1 MTYAVFIDY
10 GPDVSKIEEHRPAH
24 REYLRSLIDAKKLVI
39 CGPITDNTGG
49 LIVYNVDD
57 ESEVEGIIKADPFYK
72 VGVFQTWKIRPWRI
86 VMANKELM
94 P

>member
-1 MTYAVFIDY
+1 MTYAVMIEY
-10 GPDVSKIEEHRPAH
+10 GPDKNKIDEFRPEHRV
-24 REYLRSLIDAKKLVI
+24 YLKSLIDAGKLVI

-72 VGVFQTWKIRPWRI
+72 CGVFHTWTIRPWKI

>member
-1 MTYAVFIDY
+1 MTYAVYIDY
-10 GPDVSKIEEHRPAH
+10 GPDASKIDEYRPAH
-24 REYLRSLIDAKKLVI
+24 REYLRTLIDAKKLVI

-72 VGVFQTWKIRPWRI
+72 SGVFQTWKIRPWKI
-86 VMANKELM
+86 VMANKELI

>member
-10 GPDVSKIEEHRPAH
+10 GPDKSKIDEFRPPH
-24 REYLRSLIDAKKLVI
+24 REYLKGLIESGKLVI
-39 CGPITDNTGG
+39 AGPITDNTGG
-49 LIVYNVDD
+49 LIVYNVEQ
-57 ESEVEGIIKADPFYK
+57 ESEVEDIIKADPFYK
-72 VGVFQTWKIRPWRI
+72 CGVFQTWKIRPWKI